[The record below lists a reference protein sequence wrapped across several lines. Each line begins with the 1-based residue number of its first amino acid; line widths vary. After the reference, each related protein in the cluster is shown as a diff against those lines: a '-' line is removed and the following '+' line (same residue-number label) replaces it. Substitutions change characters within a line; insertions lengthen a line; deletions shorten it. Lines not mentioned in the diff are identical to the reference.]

1 MIKIFDLTFYLNE
14 ETKTVDVAL
23 NRHKKVTDE
32 MIIEGL
38 SEFLNRFK
46 NESKENKDESII
58 N

>member
-14 ETKTVDVAL
+14 ETKTVDVDL
-23 NRHKKVTDE
+23 NRHKTVTDE

-46 NESKENKDESII
+46 NESKESKDE
-58 N
+58 